1 MAVNKNFVVKNG
13 LEVKSNLLVA
23 DTSQDSVGIGTSYI
37 KEKLHVIGG
46 IGATSLFVGGIGTV
60 HVSTGNTARYENV
73 NITGVGTIA
82 TFKAN
87 AVDVANINVSAAVTA
102 NKFYGDGS
110 TLTGVSVGVRTAGA
124 VLGFGVTF
132 LDIRGSGVSTAFF
145 NSNVGI
151 ATLFFEGGGGGGNV
165 SISSAAPTSPNNGDL
180 WYSID
185 YGRTFV
191 YYDENELG
199 IGTATVWVDAAPFNA
214 GGKYLGAYGATSYG
228 AIGNTAGT
236 KTQPSL
242 YFTGDSN
249 TGIFQGGSAD
259 HLSIAAGGS
268 GIATVNVGGLT
279 VSGIVTSH
287 SISVSGDATVAGNM
301 NITGDLVYNEERAV
315 NSLVSGTSTI
325 TNANA
330 TQMSVTGVTTSA
342 TGFTTNATN
351 TQLNVTGVG
360 TFGNIVSNGEIKTLT
375 LFEST
380 SGNDLRLNAGSANRD
395 IFLQVND
402 ATLMTVQGSTGNI
415 GIGTADPTKDVTG
428 LTSRLGVGI
437 VTAAYLYGDGS
448 NITGLSAGGGSGQFN
463 TGITGAT
470 AYAVTTSMATALTAN
485 ASSSYRTVIHSIHVA
500 NISAAEVTVS
510 GEMQASFSF
519 AHTIPIPAGSAVEL
533 LKQPKVLGASETIE
547 LQASANSA
555 LQATIIAEQKED
567 TDLWDAQVDITS
579 AATWTD
585 LYTSASN
592 PSVVQSILLANDD
605 GTNDVKARV
614 VWTDGSN
621 NIQAYLCYDLI
632 VPADS
637 TVELCEQP
645 KYLATGYKL
654 RVYANQANR
663 LEVTASGKQ
672 ITS

>member
-60 HVSTGNTARYENV
+60 HVATGTTARYENV
-73 NITGVGTIA
+73 NISGLGTIA
-82 TFKAN
+82 TLSSN
-87 AVDVANINVSAAVTA
+87 AVNVVSVNASGVITA
-102 NKFYGDGS
+102 TSFKGDGS
-110 TLTGVSVGVRTAGA
+110 SLSGVSVGVRTAGSVA
-124 VLGFGVTF
+124 GYGVTL
-132 LDIRGSGVSTAFF
+132 LDFRGSGVSTGYY

-151 ATLFFEGGGGGGNV
+151 ATVWFAGGGGGGSV
-165 SISSAAPTSPNNGDL
+165 SISSAAPTSPTNGDL

-191 YYDENELG
+191 YFDEVELG
-199 IGTATVWVDAAPFNA
+199 VGSTAVWVDSSPFNA

-236 KTQPSL
+236 KTVPSWH
-242 YFTGDSN
+242 FSADTN
-249 TGIFQGGSAD
+249 TGIFQGGTAD

-342 TGFTTNATN
+342 VGSITNLNTTHINASGIT
-351 TQLNVTGVG
+351 TSG
-360 TFGNIVSNGEIKTLT
+360 TFDGSLKTTGTPT
-375 LFEST
+375 L
-380 SGNDLRLNAGSANRD
+380 G
-395 IFLQVND
+395 
-402 ATLMTVQGSTGNI
+402 
-415 GIGTADPTKDVTG
+415 
-428 LTSRLGVGI
+428 LGVTINASGVAISGVCTAGI
-437 VTAAYLYGDGS
+437 VTATTLYGDGS
-448 NITGLSAGGGSGQFN
+448 NITGIAAGGSGQFN
-463 TGITGAT
+463 TGLTGAT

-500 NISAAEVTVS
+500 NISSSEVTVS

-614 VWTDGSN
+614 VWTNGSDT
-621 NIQAYLCYDLI
+621 IQAYLCYDLV

-645 KYLATGYKL
+645 KYLASGYKL
-654 RVYANQANR
+654 RVYANQADR